1 MNAEWPQNRGSR
13 TADVARETHRG
24 QGMAR
29 IRVGIIGLGNA
40 VEPHAR
46 SLIDLGNRVE
56 VVVAASRS
64 EDRLKAFAQRFSFP
78 TTTDVD
84 GLLASRD
91 IDAVWILTPP
101 NSHLELVKQAAKG
114 RKHVLLEK
122 PLDITLDRA
131 AAIVSGMRG
140 SGLTLG
146 VTLQHRFRPAALR
159 LKAIMAEDGLGTI
172 GAASCTVPWWRP
184 QAYYDQPGRCTLARD
199 GGGVLLTQAI
209 HTLDLFR
216 SLVGDMTVTAAT
228 AATTPVHRMETE
240 DFAAA
245 LVLLAN
251 GAPGVI
257 QATTAAY
264 PGGEERIE
272 IMGSLGTAWLAG
284 GNLRV
289 AWLDGREEVLRQ
301 EGPTGGGTN
310 VMDFPHDW
318 HRLLITD
325 FLDAIKEGRDP
336 VVSGE
341 GALKSQELIGEILE
355 KAGW

>member
-1 MNAEWPQNRGSR
+1 
-13 TADVARETHRG
+13 
-24 QGMAR
+24 MAR
-29 IRVGIIGLGNA
+29 IRIGIIGLGNA

-46 SLIDLGNRVE
+46 SLIDLADRVE
-56 VVVAASRS
+56 VVAAASRS
-64 EDRLKAFAQRFSFP
+64 EDRLRAFAQRFSFP
-78 TTTDVD
+78 MTTDIE

-91 IDAVWILTPP
+91 VDAVWILTPP
-101 NSHLELVKQAAKG
+101 NSHLELVKAAAKG

-122 PLDITLDRA
+122 PLDISLDRA
-131 AAIVSGMRG
+131 EAIVAGMRG
-140 SGLTLG
+140 VGLSLG
-146 VTLQHRFRPAALR
+146 VTLQHRFRPASLR
-159 LKAIMAEDGLGTI
+159 LKALMDEGALGTI

-184 QAYYDQPGRCTLARD
+184 QAYYDQPGRCTMARD
-199 GGGVLLTQAI
+199 GGGVLITQAI

-216 SLVGDMTVTAAT
+216 SLVGDITVSAAT
-228 AATTPVHRMETE
+228 AATTTVHRMETE

-245 LVLLAN
+245 LIRLSN

-272 IMGSLGTAWLAG
+272 IMGTLGTAWLAG

-289 AWLDGREEVLRQ
+289 AFIDGREDVVVRH
-301 EGPTGGGTN
+301 EGATGGGAN

-318 HRLLITD
+318 HRALITD

-336 VVSGE
+336 VVSGDE
-341 GALKSQELIGEILE
+341 ALKSQELIGEILA
-355 KAGW
+355 KAGWRADQPA

>member
-1 MNAEWPQNRGSR
+1 
-13 TADVARETHRG
+13 
-24 QGMAR
+24 MAR
-29 IRVGIIGLGNA
+29 IRIGIIGLGNA
-40 VEPHAR
+40 VEPHAK
-46 SLIDLGNRVE
+46 SLLDLADRVE
-56 VVVAASRS
+56 VVAAASRS
-64 EDRLKAFAQRFSFP
+64 EDRLKAFAQRFAFP
-78 TTTDVD
+78 MTTDIE

-101 NSHLELVKQAAKG
+101 NSHLDLVKAAAKG

-122 PLDITLDRA
+122 PLDISLDRA
-131 AAIVSGMRG
+131 GAIVAGMRAV
-140 SGLTLG
+140 GLTLG
-146 VTLQHRFRPAALR
+146 VTLQHRFRPASLR
-159 LKAIMAEDGLGTI
+159 LKALMDEGALGTI

-184 QAYYDQPGRCTLARD
+184 QAYYDQPGRCTMARD
-199 GGGVLLTQAI
+199 GGGVLITQAI

-216 SLVGDMTVTAAT
+216 SLVGDITVTAAT
-228 AATTPVHRMETE
+228 AATTAVHRMETE

-245 LVLLAN
+245 LIRLSN

-272 IMGSLGTAWLAG
+272 IMGTLGTAWLAG

-289 AWLDGREEVLRQ
+289 AFIDGREEVVRH
-301 EGPTGGGTN
+301 EGATGGGAN

-318 HRLLITD
+318 HRALITD

-336 VVSGE
+336 VVSGDE
-341 GALKSQELIGEILE
+341 ALKSQELIGEILDE
-355 KAGW
+355 AGWRTA

>member
-1 MNAEWPQNRGSR
+1 
-13 TADVARETHRG
+13 
-24 QGMAR
+24 MAR

-40 VEPHAR
+40 VEPHAK
-46 SLIDLGNRVE
+46 SLLDLKDRVE
-56 VVVAASRS
+56 VVAAASRS
-64 EDRLKAFAQRFSFP
+64 EERLHAFANRFPFP
-78 TTTDVD
+78 VTTDIEGV
-84 GLLASRD
+84 LATKD
-91 IDAVWILTPP
+91 VDAVWILTPP
-101 NSHLELVKQAAKG
+101 NSHLELVKEAARG

-131 AAIVSGMRG
+131 EAIVQGMRG
-140 SGLTLG
+140 AGLTLG
-146 VTLQHRFRPAALR
+146 VTLQHRFRPASLK
-159 LKAIMAEDGLGTI
+159 LKALLEEGALGRI

-199 GGGVLLTQAI
+199 GGGVLITQAI

-245 LVLLAN
+245 LVRLEG

-257 QATTAAY
+257 QATTAAF

-272 IMGSLGTAWLAG
+272 IMGTLGTAWLAG
-284 GNLRV
+284 GTLRV
-289 AWLDGREEVLRQ
+289 AFIDGREDIVVRH
-301 EGPTGGGTN
+301 EGATGGGAN

-318 HRLLITD
+318 HRSLIGD
-325 FLDAIKEGRDP
+325 FLDAIKEGREP
-336 VVSGE
+336 VVSGGE
-341 GALKSQELIGEILE
+341 ALRSQQLIAAILG
-355 KAGW
+355 KAGWRAEG

>member
-1 MNAEWPQNRGSR
+1 
-13 TADVARETHRG
+13 
-24 QGMAR
+24 MAR

-40 VEPHAR
+40 VEPHAK
-46 SLIDLGNRVE
+46 SLVDLSDRVE

-64 EDRLKAFAQRFSFP
+64 EERLKAFARRFAFP
-78 TTTDVD
+78 MTTDVE
-84 GLLASRD
+84 GVLASRD

-131 AAIVSGMRG
+131 EAIVAGMKG

-146 VTLQHRFRPAALR
+146 VTLQHRFRPASLKLSELLDAGAL
-159 LKAIMAEDGLGTI
+159 GVV
-172 GAASCTVPWWRP
+172 GAATCTVPWWRP
-184 QAYYDQPGRCTLARD
+184 QGYYDQPGRCTLARD
-199 GGGVLLTQAI
+199 GGGVLITQAI

-216 SLVGDMTVTAAT
+216 SLVGDMNVTAAT

-245 LVLLAN
+245 LVRLEG

-257 QATTAAY
+257 TATTAAY

-272 IMGSLGTAWLAG
+272 IIGTEGTAWLAG
-284 GNLRV
+284 GNLKV
-289 AWLDGREEVLRQ
+289 AFIDGREDVVVRQ
-301 EGPTGGGTN
+301 EGPTGGGAN

-318 HRLLITD
+318 HRSLITD

-341 GALKSQELIGEILE
+341 AALKSQQLIGEILE
-355 KAGW
+355 TAGWRMEG

>member
-1 MNAEWPQNRGSR
+1 
-13 TADVARETHRG
+13 
-24 QGMAR
+24 MAR
-29 IRVGIIGLGNA
+29 IRIGIIGLGNA
-40 VEPHAR
+40 VEPHAK
-46 SLIDLGNRVE
+46 SLLDLKDRVE
-56 VVVAASRS
+56 VVAAASRS
-64 EDRLKAFAQRFSFP
+64 EERIKAFATRFPFP
-78 TTTDVD
+78 VTTDIEGVL
-84 GLLASRD
+84 GASD
-91 IDAVWILTPP
+91 VDAVWILTPP
-101 NSHLELVKQAAKG
+101 NSHLELVREAARG

-131 AAIVSGMRG
+131 EAIVAGMRG
-140 SGLTLG
+140 AGLTLG
-146 VTLQHRFRPAALR
+146 VTLQHRFRPASLR
-159 LKAIMAEDGLGTI
+159 LKALLDEGALGRI

-199 GGGVLLTQAI
+199 GGGVLITQAI

-245 LVLLAN
+245 LVRLEN

-257 QATTAAY
+257 QATTAAF

-272 IMGSLGTAWLAG
+272 IMGTLGTAWLAG
-284 GNLRV
+284 GTLRV
-289 AWLDGREEVLRQ
+289 AFIDGREEIVVRH
-301 EGPTGGGTN
+301 EGATGGGAN

-318 HRLLITD
+318 HRALIGD

-336 VVSGE
+336 VVSGAE
-341 GALKSQELIGEILE
+341 ALRSQQLIAAILE
-355 KAGW
+355 KAGWRTA